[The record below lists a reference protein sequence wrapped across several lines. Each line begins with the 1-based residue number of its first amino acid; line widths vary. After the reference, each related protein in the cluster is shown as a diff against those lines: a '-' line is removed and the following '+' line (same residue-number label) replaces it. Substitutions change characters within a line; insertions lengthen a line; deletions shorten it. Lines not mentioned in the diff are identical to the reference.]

1 MQIQIDT
8 REHKRELER
17 IESQLQALGVDYFKS
32 KLYVGDYMNLDN
44 PRLVIDRKKDL
55 LELCG
60 NVCQQHERFRAELI
74 RAKEHGIKLIV
85 LVEHGSDINSLED
98 VYFWQNPRTK
108 PSKWVIRNGHPVKVP
123 EKGGGIQG
131 EQLYRSLCTIK
142 DRYGVTFAFCEKEN
156 TGAEIVRLLG
166 GSNEKEWLG

>member
-131 EQLYRSLCTIK
+131 EQLYRSLCTIR

>member
-17 IESQLQALGVDYFKS
+17 IEGQLQALGVDYFKS
-32 KLYVGDYMNLDN
+32 KLFVGDYMNLDN

-60 NVCQQHERFRAELI
+60 NVCQRHERFRAELI

-98 VYFWQNPRTK
+98 VYLWQNQRTK

-131 EQLYRSLCTIK
+131 EQLYRSLCTIR

-166 GSNEKEWLG
+166 GSMSG

>member
-85 LVEHGSDINSLED
+85 LVEHGPDINSLED

-131 EQLYRSLCTIK
+131 EQLYRSLCTIR

-166 GSNEKEWLG
+166 GDVNAKNT